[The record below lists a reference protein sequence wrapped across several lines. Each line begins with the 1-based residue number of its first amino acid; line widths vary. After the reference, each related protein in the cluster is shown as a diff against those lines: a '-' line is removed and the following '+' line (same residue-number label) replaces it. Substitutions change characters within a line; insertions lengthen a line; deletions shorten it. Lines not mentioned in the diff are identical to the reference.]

1 MLLDMWIAVCCMP
14 CSLAQMARHVF
25 QYETISPPLGLFM
38 GDPSSL
44 PPLGSGAGQVAA
56 ADAAGARRPPRADT
70 AVTFVLIDLFYEI
83 FVVLIIAVADTFR
96 D

>member
-1 MLLDMWIAVCCMP
+1 
-14 CSLAQMARHVF
+14 
-25 QYETISPPLGLFM
+25 M

-70 AVTFVLIDLFYEI
+70 AVTFVSIALFYEFF
-83 FVVLIIAVADTFR
+83 FVVFIIAVADTFR

>member
-1 MLLDMWIAVCCMP
+1 
-14 CSLAQMARHVF
+14 
-25 QYETISPPLGLFM
+25 M